1 MKVDFSLLQL
11 LSSRLAHDLVGPVG
25 SLGFAIDIIKEEAN
39 LDNQEAISL
48 ASTSAQNLVNRLSFF
63 RMALGFAKLGQ
74 GERGFLEAKELLL
87 NLFKEKNIKV
97 TWEGDSEKLLLLA
110 ADNDNIKLIINTFL
124 IIYYATSK
132 SAKVTVFVKEVK
144 DKVGVALLADGTNLR
159 LSSDNLQS
167 LRMEVEEKDL
177 TARNIHSYF
186 TALLA
191 KKVNAN
197 LEISNDT
204 TENIQ
209 IAYLLNKIRFNNNL
223 L

>member
-11 LSSRLAHDLVGPVG
+11 LSSRFAHDLVGPVG
-25 SLGFAIDIIKEEAN
+25 SLGFAIDIIKEEAK

-74 GERGFLEAKELLL
+74 GESGFLEAKELLL
-87 NLFKEKNIKV
+87 NLFKEKNIKLL
-97 TWEGDSEKLLLLA
+97 WEGDSENLLLLA
-110 ADNDNIKLIINTFL
+110 ANNDNIKLIINTLL

-132 SAKVTVFVKEVK
+132 SATVTVFVKEVK
-144 DKVGVALLADGTNLR
+144 DKIGVAISAEGSSLR
-159 LSSDNLQS
+159 LGSDNLQS
-167 LRMEVEEKDL
+167 LKMEVEEKDL

-197 LEISNDT
+197 LEINNDT
-204 TENIQ
+204 KDNIQ
-209 IAYLLNKIRFNNNL
+209 IAYLLNKVIINNNL